1 MALDSPCSFQDPQ
14 QGGERRGPRHTASSA
29 RHPSPQRALSATNA
43 SQQPP
48 KKLVGLARCSETA
61 FAPNG
66 LYQRE
71 NKALESFQR
80 EVSAAALRRG
90 QRSPARHCAVTQ
102 LVAPVLLRRWLCWEP
117 ISRSCPEKNKSILP
131 KQSILLQ
138 NLALLQLKSGK
149 KIMDFLKNFSSPKVS
164 WKAHVAQ

>member
-1 MALDSPCSFQDPQ
+1 M
-14 QGGERRGPRHTASSA
+14 
-29 RHPSPQRALSATNA
+29 
-43 SQQPP
+43 
-48 KKLVGLARCSETA
+48 
-61 FAPNG
+61 
-66 LYQRE
+66 
-71 NKALESFQR
+71 
-80 EVSAAALRRG
+80 
-90 QRSPARHCAVTQ
+90 TQ